1 MQPTGSLTPVLLG
14 ISLLILGVGTMHA
27 SAHAAEAP
35 SQAPTEA
42 QWHRLNSA
50 IIEQHVMPRYQLLA
64 DNSARLEKQ
73 IEQLCD
79 APSLETLNVART
91 GFNAAQASWQG
102 VQHIQFGPVTLL
114 MRNYSLQYWPDK
126 KNIGAK
132 QLSAALAS
140 EALAS
145 KDLVSKD
152 PASADQRF
160 DDEFFRAASISV
172 KGFPALERLLFT
184 NKHLIDTADTAE
196 CSLAF
201 AITRHIS
208 DTAASIHA
216 EWAEET
222 RLISA
227 AGENNMTNDD
237 SISAYETPSE
247 AATEFMKSL
256 VEPVDALRDTKLLS
270 PLGASATQSRWKK
283 SESWRS
289 EQSINNIRQNVIAL
303 HELYSGTQP
312 LSVKTL
318 LEASGDSGS
327 AQLIESEF
335 QTISE
340 QLAALPAITDLKI
353 TATIRQQLLQTTERL
368 LVLQN
373 TLEQAMQTLNIQLGF
388 NSRDGD

>member
-27 SAHAAEAP
+27 SAHTAVHAAEAP

-42 QWHRLNSA
+42 QWHTLNSA

-64 DNSARLEKQ
+64 DNSATLEKQ
-73 IEQLCD
+73 VQQLCD
-79 APSLETLNVART
+79 APSLETLSVART

-140 EALAS
+140 KTLA
-145 KDLVSKD
+145 SKD
-152 PASADQRF
+152 PASTDQRF
-160 DDEFFRAASISV
+160 DEEFFRAASISV

-196 CSLAF
+196 CSLAH
-201 AITRHIS
+201 AIARHIS
-208 DTAASIHA
+208 DTAASIHT
-216 EWAEET
+216 EWTEET

-237 SISAYETPSE
+237 SIPAYETPSE

-270 PLGASATQSRWKK
+270 PLGASAAQSRWKK

-318 LEASGDSGS
+318 LVASGDSVS

-335 QTISE
+335 KTISE

-353 TATIRQQLLQTTERL
+353 TAAIRQQLLQTTEHL

>member
-27 SAHAAEAP
+27 SAHAAVHAAEAP
-35 SQAPTEA
+35 NQAPTEA
-42 QWHRLNSA
+42 QWHTLNSI

-64 DNSARLEKQ
+64 DNSATLEKQ
-73 IEQLCD
+73 IQQLCD
-79 APSLETLNVART
+79 SPSLETLNVART

-132 QLSAALAS
+132 QLSAAL
-140 EALAS
+140 
-145 KDLVSKD
+145 VSKD

-160 DDEFFRAASISV
+160 DEEFFHAASISV

-184 NKHLIDTADTAE
+184 HKNLIDTADTAE
-196 CSLAF
+196 CSLAV
-201 AITRHIS
+201 AIARHIS

-216 EWAEET
+216 EWTEET

-237 SISAYETPSE
+237 SIPAYETPSE

-335 QTISE
+335 KTISE
-340 QLAALPAITDLKI
+340 QLAVLPAIIDLKI
-353 TATIRQQLLQTTERL
+353 TAAIRQQLLQTTEHL